1 MEEKMYILLAM
12 ADAEEYRKDLQPNFP
27 ELPMHAVTT
36 EGEIRH
42 HVDKV
47 EILITI
53 YRVADDILKQAV
65 NLKWIQVITS
75 GVNYLLSRP
84 SLREDIII
92 TSGRGIH
99 GPQVS
104 EMAFLLMLALNRN
117 FPENVRNQDRRAW
130 IKWKSK
136 LLYHKKVGI
145 LGVGVIGEELAR
157 KCKAF
162 GMTVYGIDIVKRD
175 LDCVDF
181 FHGPEDLPR
190 VAGEVDYLI
199 LVAPSTPET
208 EKIVEK
214 RLLARMK
221 PTAFLLN
228 LARGELV
235 DDAALREAL
244 ESGQI
249 AGAALDA
256 LSVEP
261 LPPEHP
267 LWGTKNLIITPH
279 VAGESDTYRQQV
291 MPIIE
296 ENLRRFLN
304 GERRNLINFIE
315 KQRQGGDAS

>member
-1 MEEKMYILLAM
+1 MYILIA
-12 ADAEEYRKDLQPNFP
+12 APDALDYKKDLEARFP
-27 ELPMHAVTT
+27 DMPMHAVTT
-36 EGEIRH
+36 EADIGDHAE
-42 HVDKV
+42 KM

-53 YRVADDILKQAV
+53 YRVADELLKPAV

-84 SLREDIII
+84 SLRKDIIV

-117 FPENVRNQDRRAW
+117 FPENVRNQDRRL
-130 IKWKSK
+130 WKRWESK
-136 LLYHKKVGI
+136 LLCQKKVGI
-145 LGVGVIGEELAR
+145 LGIGVIGEEIAR

-162 GMTVYGIDIVKRD
+162 GMTVYGMDIVKRE
-175 LDCVDF
+175 LDSVDF
-181 FHGPEDLPR
+181 FCGPEDLPR

-208 EKIVEK
+208 QKIVNAHV
-214 RLLARMK
+214 LTRMK
-221 PTAFLLN
+221 PTAFLIN

-235 DDAALREAL
+235 DEDALIEAL
-244 ESGQI
+244 EKGHI

-256 LSVEP
+256 LPIEP
-261 LPPEHP
+261 LPKEHP

-279 VAGESDTYRQQV
+279 VGGEADIYREQM
-291 MPIIE
+291 MPIIQ
-296 ENLRRFLN
+296 ENLRRFLR
-304 GERRNLINFIE
+304 GERRDLINYIE
-315 KQRQGGDAS
+315 R